1 MSDASSTLTPERL
14 AEIERDAAR
23 RLREPWLYPLS
34 PSVTLALCAALR
46 AAWAE
51 RDRLREEG
59 YQAAF
64 EWAAERDRLAEEVE
78 RLKGSGRQW
87 ADFRVADRQCSLCRA
102 SFFDDEGLEAH
113 ILSAHRVR

>member
-34 PSVTLALCAALR
+34 PSVTLALVAALR

-51 RDRLREEG
+51 RDRL
-59 YQAAF
+59 
-64 EWAAERDRLAEEVE
+64 AEEVARTRKHPPC
-78 RLKGSGRQW
+78 RLCGAPYEVQTSRPGIPLALYCEDCHSKGLR
-87 ADFRVADRQCSLCRA
+87 
-102 SFFDDEGLEAH
+102 
-113 ILSAHRVR
+113 

>member
-51 RDRLREEG
+51 RDVNEHNLG
-59 YQAAF
+59 VALNLYKAALG
-64 EWAAERDRLAEEVE
+64 ERDRLAEEVE
-78 RLKGSGRQW
+78 RTRKHPPCRLCGAPYEVRTSRPGIPLALYCEDCHSKGLR
-87 ADFRVADRQCSLCRA
+87 
-102 SFFDDEGLEAH
+102 
-113 ILSAHRVR
+113 

>member
-51 RDRLREEG
+51 RDRLRCLMAG
-59 YQAAF
+59 H
-64 EWAAERDRLAEEVE
+64 DRH
-78 RLKGSGRQW
+78 
-87 ADFRVADRQCSLCRA
+87 DDCPCCSLPEPEPPCVPTAPCMAENCPDCR
-102 SFFDDEGLEAH
+102 EEP
-113 ILSAHRVR
+113 

>member
-51 RDRLREEG
+51 RDRL
-59 YQAAF
+59 
-64 EWAAERDRLAEEVE
+64 AEEVE
-78 RLKGSGRQW
+78 RTRKHPPCRLCGAPYEVRTSRPGIPLALYCEDCHSKGLR
-87 ADFRVADRQCSLCRA
+87 
-102 SFFDDEGLEAH
+102 
-113 ILSAHRVR
+113 